1 MGENKKMLDHRLPR
15 RALAAALSAGMLSP
29 RLTSAQE
36 PDWPRRPVR
45 LICGFPPGGLTDI
58 IARFTAQALGAA
70 WGQTV
75 VVENRSGAGGTIATD
90 AVARA
95 APDGYTL
102 MFATLSLVSN
112 PPMFLNLPYDV
123 ERSFVSLG
131 GIAISPNVLA
141 CNAASPW
148 RSLQELVAAA
158 RAAPGAIA
166 YSTSGIGTNGHY
178 GGAVLNMIAG
188 IELAH
193 VPYRGAAPATQD
205 AIAGTVPLTFN
216 TLGTVLGAI
225 RAGQLRALAVAG
237 PSRNVDLPGV
247 PTFVEAG
254 YDLPDT
260 SVWYGLMGP
269 AGLPTAL
276 ARRIEA
282 DVVALQRQPEMR
294 ERLQA
299 QGSET
304 LALDAAGLAARI
316 REELPRWR
324 QVAQSV
330 GIRPE

>member
-1 MGENKKMLDHRLPR
+1 MQDHRLPR
-15 RALAAALSAGMLSP
+15 RALGALAASLMAAPRPSASQQ
-29 RLTSAQE
+29 S
-36 PDWPRRPVR
+36 DWPRRPIR

-58 IARFTAQALGAA
+58 IARFTAQGLGAA

-75 VVENRSGAGGTIATD
+75 VVDNRSGAGGTIATD

-102 MFATLSLVSN
+102 FFATLSLVSN
-112 PPMFLNLPYDV
+112 PPMFVSLPYDV
-123 ERSFVSLG
+123 ERSFTALG

-141 CNAASPW
+141 CNAAMPW
-148 RSLQELVAAA
+148 RTLGDFVTAAK
-158 RAAPGAIA
+158 AAPGTIA
-166 YSTSGIGTNGHY
+166 YSTSGIGSNGHY
-178 GGAVLNMIAG
+178 GGALLNMTAG
-188 IELAH
+188 IELSH

-205 AIAGTVPLTFN
+205 AISGTVPLTFN

-237 PSRNVDLPGV
+237 PGRNVDLPEI
-247 PTFVEAG
+247 PTFTEAG

-260 SVWYGLMGP
+260 SVWYGLVGP
-269 AGLPTAL
+269 AGLPAAL
-276 ARRIEA
+276 ARRIES

-294 ERLQA
+294 ERLQS

-324 QVAQSV
+324 RVAQAV

>member
-1 MGENKKMLDHRLPR
+1 MTDHRFPR
-15 RALAAALSAGMLSP
+15 RAIAAALSVGMLPAP
-29 RLTSAQE
+29 RGAAAQTL
-36 PDWPRRPVR
+36 DWPRRPVR

-75 VVENRSGAGGTIATD
+75 VVDNRSGAGGTIATD

-102 MFATLSLVSN
+102 FFATLSLVAN

-141 CNAASPW
+141 CNAGTPW
-148 RSLQELVAAA
+148 HTLGELVTAAK
-158 RAAPGAIA
+158 AAPGAIS
-166 YSTSGIGTNGHY
+166 YSTSGIGSNGHY
-178 GGAVLNMIAG
+178 GGAVLNATAG
-188 IELAH
+188 IELSH

-205 AIAGTVPLTFN
+205 AISGTVPLTFN

-237 PSRNVDLPGV
+237 ATRNVDLPDT
-247 PTFVEAG
+247 PTFIEAG
-254 YDLPDT
+254 YALPDT
-260 SVWYGLMGP
+260 SVWYGLMAP
-269 AGLPTAL
+269 AGLPSAL
-276 ARRIEA
+276 AQRIEG
-282 DVVALQRQPEMR
+282 DVVALQSQPEMR
-294 ERLQA
+294 ERLRA

-330 GIRPE
+330 GIRAE